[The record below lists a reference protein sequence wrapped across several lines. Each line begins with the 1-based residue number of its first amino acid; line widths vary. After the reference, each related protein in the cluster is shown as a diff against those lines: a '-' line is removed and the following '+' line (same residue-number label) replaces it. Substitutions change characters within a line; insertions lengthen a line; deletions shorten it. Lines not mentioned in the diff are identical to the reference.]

1 MVSSVVPKY
10 GVNAMGED
18 KLKYLE
24 FIQGNIDRMSRASF
38 SYKAW
43 AVTALTALFAAAIAT
58 EKDLLI
64 LLAALPIIIFW
75 FLDGYHLEVERR
87 YIKLYEAAIEQDVPS
102 FDLRPRPLKNSKLE
116 ILSTIFS
123 PTLNFLYVPL
133 LFFVVASYGISTCS
147 C

>member
-1 MVSSVVPKY
+1 
-10 GVNAMGED
+10 MGED

-43 AVTALTALFAAAIAT
+43 AVTALTVLFASAITT
-58 EKDLLI
+58 ETDSLI
-64 LLAALPIIIFW
+64 LVALIPILVFW

-87 YIKLYEAAIEQDVPS
+87 FIRLYEKALKQDEPS
-102 FDLRPRPLKNSKLE
+102 FDLRPRALKNSKLE

-133 LFFVVASYGISTCS
+133 LFFVVISYGIRICS